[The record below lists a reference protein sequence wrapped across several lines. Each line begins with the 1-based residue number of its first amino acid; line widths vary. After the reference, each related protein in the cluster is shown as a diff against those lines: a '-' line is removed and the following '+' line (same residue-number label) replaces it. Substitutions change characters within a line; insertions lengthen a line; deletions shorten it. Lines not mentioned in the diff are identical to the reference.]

1 MKKYVFCVLY
11 LFLFKFS
18 MAQEDRKKFDFIISV
33 DEEIVKKISKSLII
47 VKQGES
53 VLKKINVSY
62 YPGNLSIASED
73 YDMIFSDQGTS
84 LFIQFDYY
92 QYSFNGEQEIYNY
105 EIEIGR
111 NLLQPQSFVILKI
124 YNLDKK
130 KYRKRFDPLSKDKNY
145 TFELDGSEGQML
157 RIKKR

>member
-62 YPGNLSIASED
+62 YPGNLSIAIED